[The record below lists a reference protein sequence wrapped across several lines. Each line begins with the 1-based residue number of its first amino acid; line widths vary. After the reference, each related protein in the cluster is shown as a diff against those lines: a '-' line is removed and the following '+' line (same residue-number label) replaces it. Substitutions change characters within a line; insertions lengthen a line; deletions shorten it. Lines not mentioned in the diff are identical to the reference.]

1 MSDDS
6 MGRIRLLVVD
16 DEPLNRELLSRVL
29 GRLYDVSEAKD
40 AADALAVLE
49 QSGEYIRVILCDQL
63 MPGRMGTQLA
73 EDVSARWPGT
83 HFMLLTGYDDDPVVA
98 EAVEKGHVHEVLAKP
113 WRGKTLKELI
123 KRRLAD
129 GDESLEP

>member
-1 MSDDS
+1 MSNAS
-6 MGRIRLLVVD
+6 SGRVRLLVVD

-29 GRLYDVSEAKD
+29 GREYDVSEAPDAD
-40 AADALAVLE
+40 AALQVLE
-49 QSGEYIRVILCDQL
+49 GRDDIRVILCDQL

-73 EDVSARWPGT
+73 EDVSTRWPGT

-98 EAVEKGHVHEVLAKP
+98 EAVAKGHVHEVLAKP

-123 KRRLAD
+123 KRKLA
-129 GDESLEP
+129 GDNSES